1 MKRLSGIIFSNIY
14 DGALGDLTAKRTV
27 ASLPFGGRYRQID
40 FVLSNMVN
48 SNITSVGVI
57 TKYNYESLMDHL
69 GSCEEWD
76 LNRKNGGL
84 YIIPPFAFG
93 RSDVYHGKL
102 EALHTALNFLKSQKT
117 EYIVLS
123 DTITICNIDY
133 REVLKCHI
141 KSGKDITAIAS
152 KPRSG
157 ASSYPTVFEVDDG
170 GSAKSIT
177 VNGAA
182 SEKSLVGFGM
192 FIMER
197 QMLID
202 AVEQCVSAGFYHFE
216 KDFLQKYFNEGKITV
231 NVYNFDGVILR
242 NRDIATYLKNNLL
255 LTNEEVHNG
264 LFNSAAPIYTKVRDE
279 IPTYYGEGSVVNE
292 CIIADG
298 CVIKGELEKSVLFR
312 DVKIEEGAKIVNS
325 VIMQGTKIGKGAY
338 IENVIIDKNVTV
350 TEGMRL
356 IGATHSPVII
366 KKGETIGKYCLPPA
380 GQRHL

>member
-14 DGALGDLTAKRTV
+14 DGALGDLTAQRTV

-57 TKYNYESLMDHL
+57 TKYHYESLMDHL

-102 EALHTALNFLKSQKT
+102 EALHTALNFLKSQNT

-133 REVLKCHI
+133 REVLADHI
-141 KSGKDITAIAS
+141 KSGRDITAVVT

-157 ASSYPTVFEVDDG
+157 ADSYPTVFEINDD
-170 GSAKSIT
+170 GSAKSIA
-177 VNGAA
+177 VNCAA
-182 SEKSLVGFGM
+182 RENSLVGIGM

-197 QMLID
+197 EALIK
-202 AVEQCVSAGFYHFE
+202 VVTECVSAGFYHLE
-216 KDFLQKYFNEGKITV
+216 KDFLQKYYNEGKISV
-231 NVYNFDGVILR
+231 NVYTFCETILR
-242 NRDIATYLKNNLL
+242 NRDIAAYLKNNIM
-255 LTNEEVHNG
+255 LTNEEIHKS
-264 LFNSAAPIYTKVRDE
+264 LFKSSAPIYTKVRDE
-279 IPTYYGEGSVVNE
+279 IPTYYGENSIVNE
-292 CIIADG
+292 CIVADG
-298 CVIKGELEKSVLFR
+298 CVINGELDHSVLFR
-312 DVKIEEGAKIVNS
+312 DVKVEKDAKVIGS
-325 VIMQGTKIGKGAY
+325 VVMQGSKIGKNAY
-338 IENVIIDKNVTV
+338 IENAIIDKNVTI
-350 TEGMRL
+350 TEGTRL
-356 IGATHSPVII
+356 IGAENSPIII
-366 KKGETIGKYCLPPA
+366 KKGETI
-380 GQRHL
+380 

>member
-1 MKRLSGIIFSNIY
+1 MKKLSGIIFSNIY

-40 FVLSNMVN
+40 FVLSSMVN

-102 EALHTALNFLKSQKT
+102 EALHTALNFLKSQNT
-117 EYIVLS
+117 DYIVLS

-133 REVLKCHI
+133 RVVLSEHI
-141 KSGKDITAIAS
+141 ASGKDVTAIAS
-152 KPRSG
+152 KPHSG
-157 ASSYPTVFEVDDG
+157 ADNYPAVFEINRD
-170 GSAKSIT
+170 GSAKSI
-177 VNGAA
+177 
-182 SEKSLVGFGM
+182 SLNCSAGKNSYVGFGM

-197 QMLID
+197 EALIKV
-202 AVEQCVSAGFYHFE
+202 VEECVSAGFYHFE

-231 NVYNFDGVILR
+231 NVYNFGGTVLR
-242 NRDIATYLKNNLL
+242 NRDIATYLKNNLK
-255 LTNEEVHNG
+255 LTDEQVHNG
-264 LFNSAAPIYTKVRDE
+264 LFKPSAPIYTKVRDE
-279 IPTYYGEGSVVNE
+279 IPTYYGDTSSVNE
-292 CIIADG
+292 CIVADG
-298 CVIKGELEKSVLFR
+298 CVIKGELENSVLFR
-312 DVKIEEGAKIVNS
+312 DVKVEEGAKVIGS

-338 IENVIIDKNVTV
+338 IENAIVDKNVII
-350 TEGMRL
+350 TEGARL
-356 IGATHSPVII
+356 IGAKQSPVIV
-366 KKGETIGKYCLPPA
+366 KKGETI
-380 GQRHL
+380 

>member
-1 MKRLSGIIFSNIY
+1 MKKMSGIIFSNIY

-76 LNRKNGGL
+76 LNRKNGGV

-102 EALHTALNFLKSQKT
+102 EALYMALNFLKSQKS

-133 REVLKCHI
+133 RKVLESHI
-141 KSGKDITAIAS
+141 KSGTDITAIATP
-152 KPRSG
+152 PRSG
-157 ASSYPTVFEVDDG
+157 ASNYPAVFETDESG
-170 GSAKSIT
+170 IAKSIT
-177 VNGAA
+177 INCAA
-182 SEKSLVGFGM
+182 KENSLVGIGM

-197 QMLID
+197 EALIKVVTD
-202 AVEQCVSAGFYHFE
+202 CVSAGFYHFE
-216 KDFLQKYFNEGKITV
+216 KDFLQKYFNEGKISV
-231 NVYNFDGVILR
+231 NVYKFAEDILR
-242 NRDIATYLKNNLL
+242 NRDVATYLKNSLM
-255 LTNEEVHNG
+255 LTDEGIHKS
-264 LFNSAAPIYTKVRDE
+264 LFKPSAPIYTKVRDE
-279 IPTYYGEGSVVNE
+279 IPTYYGKNSSVCE

-298 CVIKGELEKSVLFR
+298 CVIEGNLQNSVLFR
-312 DVKIEEGAKIVNS
+312 NVKVSEGAQIRSS
-325 VIMQGTKIGKGAY
+325 VIMQGTKIGKNAI
-338 IENVIIDKNVTV
+338 IENAIIDKNVIITDG
-350 TEGMRL
+350 THL
-356 IGATHSPVII
+356 IGAKESPIII
-366 KKGETIGKYCLPPA
+366 KKGETV
-380 GQRHL
+380 